1 MVTAYL
7 TYTEKQDEP
16 QNELENLAI
25 DYSQFLVETLQD
37 YPTLIFSVPKAL
49 EELSICFHFHQFS
62 ETEDPPGAA
71 AD

>member
-7 TYTEKQDEP
+7 TYSEKQDEP

-37 YPTLIFSVPKAL
+37 YPTLIFSATKAL

-62 ETEDPPGAA
+62 ETGDPPGAA